1 MKYSDAKFDVII
13 VGAGVAGLKA
23 ALELKKAGKRIL
35 VLEARDRVGGRSMP
49 GEICGQTIDLGGQ
62 WVGPQQSLLLEQAK
76 DLGVETYP
84 QFIRGASLL
93 SMDGKLRKYR
103 SKVPSLPLLS
113 LMELGLLDRRWKK
126 EINSLPATAE
136 PWLAAKAKQW
146 DANTL
151 ESWICQNVHT
161 HSAREFARTVSRVL
175 LCAET
180 QQVSYL
186 YFLEY
191 LRQGNGLDALT
202 AVKGGA
208 QQEKIIGGAWQIPER
223 MAEQIAD
230 DLVLNSPARAVEQSS
245 QDVTV
250 ITETTR
256 YQARHLI
263 MAVPPVLASRVHY
276 SQPLPHK
283 RAALLQRMPMG
294 SVIKIHVAYKSPF
307 WRKRGLNG
315 SVASN
320 DRIFNVVFDQSQS
333 DDGMGILVGFI
344 DGDNAINM
352 SGKDESTRRQQ
363 VVSDLVHY
371 FGPEASNPAAYVEQD
386 WNREEW
392 SQGCYVAHT
401 APGTITSFGDTIR
414 EPCGRI
420 HWAGT
425 ETATRWTGYLDGALQ
440 SGIRAGKEVLSLAY
454 SASHSD

>member
-1 MKYSDAKFDVII
+1 MRQADVEFDVII
-13 VGAGVAGLKA
+13 VGAGLAGLKA

-62 WVGPQQSLLLEQAK
+62 WVGPQQSRLLEQAK
-76 DLGVETYP
+76 SLGVQTCP
-84 QFIRGASLL
+84 QFTRGANLL
-93 SMDGKLRKYR
+93 SFDGKLSKYR
-103 SKVPSLPLLS
+103 SNVPSLPILS
-113 LMELGLLDRRWKK
+113 LLELGLLDRRWKK

-136 PWLAAKAKQW
+136 PWLAARAKQW
-146 DANTL
+146 DAQTL
-151 ESWICQNVHT
+151 ESWILQNVHT
-161 HSAREFARTVSRVL
+161 HSAREFARTVSRAL

-191 LRQGNGLDALT
+191 LRQGQGLESLT

-208 QQEKIIGGAWQIPER
+208 QQDKFIGGAWQISRR
-223 MAEQIAD
+223 MADQIAD
-230 DLVLNSPARAVEQSS
+230 SLALNSPALAVEQSS

-250 ITETTR
+250 ITPTNR
-256 YQARHLI
+256 YTARHLI
-263 MAVPPVLASRVHY
+263 IAVPPVLASKIHY
-276 SQPLPHK
+276 SQPLPSK

-320 DRIFNVVFDQSQS
+320 DRLLNVVFDQSQG
-333 DDGMGILVGFI
+333 DDGIGVLVGFI
-344 DGDNAINM
+344 DGDNAIYM
-352 SGKDESTRRQQ
+352 SGQDESTRQKQ

-371 FGPEASNPAAYVEQD
+371 FGPEAANPIAYVDQD
-386 WNREEW
+386 WTREEW

-401 APGTITSFGDTIR
+401 SPGTITSFGETIR

-425 ETATRWTGYLDGALQ
+425 ETATQWTGYLEGALE
-440 SGIRAGKEVLSLAY
+440 SGIRATQEVLLRTR
-454 SASHSD
+454 SH

>member
-1 MKYSDAKFDVII
+1 MKQTDAELDVII
-13 VGAGVAGLKA
+13 VGAGLAGLKA
-23 ALELKKAGKRIL
+23 ALELKKAGKRIV

-76 DLGVETYP
+76 ILGVETYP
-84 QFIRGASLL
+84 QFTRGASLL
-93 SMDGKLRKYR
+93 SFDGKLSKYR
-103 SKVPSLPLLS
+103 SNVPSLPLLS
-113 LMELGLLDRRWKK
+113 LLEVGLLDRRWKK

-146 DANTL
+146 DAQTL
-151 ESWICQNVHT
+151 ESWIAKNVRT
-161 HSAREFARTVSRVL
+161 HSAREFARTVSRAL

-191 LRQGNGLDALT
+191 LRQGKGLEALT
-202 AVKGGA
+202 GVKGGA
-208 QQEKIIGGAWQIPER
+208 QQDKFIGGAWQISER
-223 MAEQIAD
+223 MAEQITD
-230 DLVLNSPARAVEQSS
+230 SLVLNSPVVAVEQSS
-245 QDVTV
+245 QSVTV
-250 ITETTR
+250 TTSTNR
-256 YQARHLI
+256 YKARRLI

-276 SQPLPHK
+276 SQPLPSK

-294 SVIKIHVAYKSPF
+294 SVIKIHVAYESSF

-315 SVASN
+315 TVASN

-333 DDGMGILVGFI
+333 AEGVGILVGFI
-344 DGDNAINM
+344 DGDNAVYM
-352 SGKDESTRRQQ
+352 SEQDELTRRKQ

-371 FGPEASNPAAYVEQD
+371 FGPEAANPIAYVEQD
-386 WNREEW
+386 WTTEEW

-401 APGTITSFGDTIR
+401 APGTITSFGEAIR

-425 ETATRWTGYLDGALQ
+425 ETATQWTGYLEGALE
-440 SGIRAGKEVLSLAY
+440 SGIRAGKEVLSA
-454 SASHSD
+454 AD